1 MLTHFTD
8 IFNVGIW
15 QSLSSDIHPSMPD
28 HLVQKLPDYVLSSRA
43 DSTRK
48 KYTYGFNSW
57 CKWSKLHC
65 ISSLPAS
72 TVHIA
77 LYLVHISETFNS
89 TSKIDEAVYAISWA
103 HKLAGFPNPCN
114 SDLVISVREGSY
126 RKIGHKIN
134 KKEPIT
140 ANILS
145 KIVHLYGQDCNNL
158 KDVRIACMC
167 LLSYAGFLRFSE
179 LANLK
184 RSNVT
189 FLPTHVKLFL
199 EQSKTDVYREGRDV
213 VISKTGNNTCPVAM
227 LEHYMKLAQIAENS
241 DEFVFRSLSY
251 CSKSGTYKLRKNSP
265 LSYTRAREV
274 LLNALE
280 TIGLDKKQFGLHSLR
295 SGGATAAAAAG
306 VEDRLFKKHGRWKSE
321 NAKDGYIKESID
333 NRLSVSKKL
342 GI

>member
-1 MLTHFTD
+1 
-8 IFNVGIW
+8 
-15 QSLSSDIHPSMPD
+15 MPD

-114 SDLVISVREGSY
+114 SDLVTSVREGSY

-145 KIVHLYGQDCNNL
+145 KIVHLYGQ
-158 KDVRIACMC
+158 
-167 LLSYAGFLRFSE
+167 
-179 LANLK
+179 
-184 RSNVT
+184 
-189 FLPTHVKLFL
+189 
-199 EQSKTDVYREGRDV
+199 
-213 VISKTGNNTCPVAM
+213 
-227 LEHYMKLAQIAENS
+227 
-241 DEFVFRSLSY
+241 
-251 CSKSGTYKLRKNSP
+251 
-265 LSYTRAREV
+265 
-274 LLNALE
+274 
-280 TIGLDKKQFGLHSLR
+280 
-295 SGGATAAAAAG
+295 
-306 VEDRLFKKHGRWKSE
+306 RL
-321 NAKDGYIKESID
+321 
-333 NRLSVSKKL
+333 
-342 GI
+342 